1 MKLSIVTTLYNSSPY
16 VDEFYERISKEAQ
29 KITENYE
36 IIFVDD
42 GSPDDSLQKCII
54 LHQQDQKVTVVELSR
69 NFGHHKAIMT
79 GLSHALGDF
88 IFLIDV
94 DLEEEPEL
102 LGRFWQE
109 LQNDDDLDLVFGV
122 QERRKGG
129 RFERV
134 SGYLYFKLLNYL
146 SNVKIPEN
154 FLTVRL
160 MRKKFLENLIS
171 FKEREVVFSIINTLT
186 GFKSKK
192 YVVKKLVNSPSTYT
206 LKMKLKLLLETIV
219 SSTPKPLWMIFNL
232 GLLITFASSIYILF
246 LIYAKLVNNSIIDG
260 WTSVMILISFF
271 GGLIIFLLG
280 VIGIYLSKVFIEVKQ
295 RPYSIVRKKYQS
307 NADE

>member
-1 MKLSIVTTLYNSSPY
+1 MKLSIVTTLYKSSPY

-29 KITENYE
+29 KITDNYE

-42 GSPDDSLQKCII
+42 GSPDDSLQKCIT

-79 GLSHALGDF
+79 GLSHAQGDF
-88 IFLIDV
+88 VFLIDV

-102 LGRFWQE
+102 LGKFWQE
-109 LQNDDDLDLVFGV
+109 LQNGADLDLVFGV
-122 QERRKGG
+122 QEGRKGG
-129 RFERV
+129 WFERV
-134 SGYLYFKLLNYL
+134 SGHLYFKLLNHL

-160 MRKKFLENLIS
+160 MRKNFLENLIS
-171 FKEREVVFSIINTLT
+171 FKERELVFSIINTLT

-192 YVVKKLVNSPSTYT
+192 YVVKKLANSSSTYT

-232 GLLITFASSIYILF
+232 GLLITFASSIYVLF
-246 LIYAKLVNNSIIDG
+246 LIYAKLVNDSIIDG